1 MNETEQQQEEQ
12 KSRHSNLTY
21 LSFGMYQLAWT
32 TLVSALGLYLY
43 YYYHAIIGLD
53 PLVILLATVL
63 LTFWYGLNDPLIGYL
78 LDRNFKWTRKW
89 GRRFPWI
96 LICAVPWSFSIVLI
110 FAAPDAK
117 VNPWPAFFWFIM
129 ANAIYETLITTL
141 DINIGALR
149 ADKFRTEG
157 ERKKYSA
164 FFAPLDMI
172 ALALGFILPTLFIG
186 FATGSLSYTIM
197 AVFIGAITLIF
208 MVLFIPSTREDKII
222 IDRYFDRKYERMTFF
237 KGIVK
242 ALKTKSFLAFL
253 IQYSL
258 FLTATTILT
267 AIIVYVI
274 NFIILDPNMMM
285 VLMAIFIVGAIVAV
299 PFWQKIFKKLNN
311 TKKYYVMGNL
321 ILVIALFPATF
332 FQGLI
337 DLAIMMFIIG
347 FAMSSVWTFGIPV
360 ILSNTQDDFVVS
372 TGVNQKGL
380 LLGAWGLLTITT
392 SFLDELVIGIV
403 FTATG
408 FVGGI
413 EDYVQ
418 LVATVADVNLV
429 LWGIRLLIGVI
440 PAIIILIGALVFWK
454 FFPLTQEKIL
464 ENKRKLKELK
474 F

>member
-1 MNETEQQQEEQ
+1 
-12 KSRHSNLTY
+12 
-21 LSFGMYQLAWT
+21 
-32 TLVSALGLYLY
+32 
-43 YYYHAIIGLD
+43 
-53 PLVILLATVL
+53 
-63 LTFWYGLNDPLIGYL
+63 
-78 LDRNFKWTRKW
+78 
-89 GRRFPWI
+89 
-96 LICAVPWSFSIVLI
+96 
-110 FAAPDAK
+110 
-117 VNPWPAFFWFIM
+117 
-129 ANAIYETLITTL
+129 
-141 DINIGALR
+141 
-149 ADKFRTEG
+149 
-157 ERKKYSA
+157 
-164 FFAPLDMI
+164 MI

-186 FATGSLSYTIM
+186 FAMGGLSYTIM
-197 AVFIGAITLIF
+197 AVFIGSITLLF
-208 MVLFIPSTREDKII
+208 MILFIPSTREDKII

-267 AIIVYVI
+267 AIIVYII

-285 VLMAIFIVGAIVAV
+285 VLMAIFIVGAIIAV

-311 TKKYYVMGNL
+311 TKKYYVLGNL

-332 FQGLI
+332 FQGLV

-380 LLGAWGLLTITT
+380 LLGAWGLLTVFT

-403 FTATG
+403 FSATG

-413 EDYVQ
+413 ETYVD
-418 LVATVADVNLV
+418 LVVTVADVNLV

-440 PAIIILIGALVFWK
+440 PATIILIGALVFWK
-454 FFPLTQEKIL
+454 FFPLTQDKIL
-464 ENKRKLKELK
+464 ENKLK

>member
-1 MNETEQQQEEQ
+1 MSVTDQQQEEQ
-12 KSRHSNLTY
+12 TSRYSNLTY

-32 TLVSALGLYLY
+32 ILVSSLGLFLY
-43 YYYHAIIGLD
+43 FYYHAVIGLD
-53 PLVILLATVL
+53 PLMILLATIL

-96 LICAVPWSFSIVLI
+96 VICAAPWAFSIVLI
-110 FAAPDAK
+110 FTAPSAAI
-117 VNPWPAFFWFIM
+117 NPWPAFFWFIM

-141 DINIGALR
+141 DINITALR
-149 ADKFRTEG
+149 ADKFRTES
-157 ERKKYSA
+157 ERRKYSF

-172 ALALGFILPTLFIG
+172 ALALGFILPPLFIG

-197 AVFIGAITLIF
+197 AIFIGAITLFF
-208 MVLFIPSTREDKII
+208 MILFIPSTREDKII
-222 IDRYFDRKYERMTFF
+222 IDRYFDRHYERLTFF

-258 FLTATTILT
+258 FLTSTTILT

-274 NFIILDPNMMM
+274 NFIILDPDMMM
-285 VLMAIFIVGAIVAV
+285 VLMAIFIIGAIVAV
-299 PFWQKIFKKLNN
+299 PLWQKVFKKLNN

-321 ILVIALFPATF
+321 ILVVVLFPATF

-360 ILSNTQDDFVVS
+360 ILSNTQDDFVAS
-372 TGVNQKGL
+372 TGVNQKGI
-380 LLGAWGLLTITT
+380 LLGAWGLLTILT
-392 SFLDELVIGIV
+392 SFIDELVIGIV
-403 FTATG
+403 FSATG

-413 EDYVQ
+413 ETYVE

-440 PAIIILIGALVFWK
+440 PASITLIGALIFWK

-464 ENKRKLKELK
+464 ENKLKLKELK